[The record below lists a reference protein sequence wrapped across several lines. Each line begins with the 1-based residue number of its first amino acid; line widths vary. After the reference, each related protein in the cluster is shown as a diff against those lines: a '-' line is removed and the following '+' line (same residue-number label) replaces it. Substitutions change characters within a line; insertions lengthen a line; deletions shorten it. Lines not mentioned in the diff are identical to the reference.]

1 MYKIEDKMR
10 TVEKHTIEKK
20 LIENMI
26 ELQKVHTDLAEK
38 FDKLSRQLSVLLNL
52 FEMAARSFGTHPA
65 IRASEK
71 DKDFLDKVD
80 KLLEQNKVIAKGL
93 TLVEE
98 RTRERIYG
106 QGPQYSQPIMPPI
119 TQERPQYRISQ
130 VAQQSQ
136 PVKQEEDNKVSGKD
150 LPKF

>member
-1 MYKIEDKMR
+1 MR
-10 TVEKHTIEKK
+10 VEKNTVEKK
-20 LIENMI
+20 LIENMV

-38 FDKLSRQLSVLLNL
+38 FDKLSKQLSVLLNL
-52 FEMAARSFGTHPA
+52 FEMAARSFATHPA
-65 IRASEK
+65 VRASEK

-80 KLLEQNKVIAKGL
+80 KLLDQNKVIAKGL

-106 QGPQYSQPIMPPI
+106 QPQYSVPAPFAQPVPMQMSS
-119 TQERPQYRISQ
+119 QERFERTRAPT
-130 VAQQSQ
+130 
-136 PVKQEEDNKVSGKD
+136 PVPKQEEEVRPTSGKD

>member
-1 MYKIEDKMR
+1 MR
-10 TVEKHTIEKK
+10 TVEKNTVEKK
-20 LIENMI
+20 LIENMV

-38 FDKLSRQLSVLLNL
+38 FDKLSKQLSVLLNL
-52 FEMAARSFGTHPA
+52 FEMAARSFATHPA

-71 DKDFLDKVD
+71 DKDFLEKVD
-80 KLLEQNKVIAKGL
+80 KLLDQNKVIAKGL

-106 QGPQYSQPIMPPI
+106 QQPYSTPMQAPMQTQMPP
-119 TQERPQYRISQ
+119 QERFERIRMPP
-130 VAQQSQ
+130 AQSS
-136 PVKQEEDNKVSGKD
+136 KSEEEPKLTSNKD

>member
-1 MYKIEDKMR
+1 MR

-38 FDKLSRQLSVLLNL
+38 FDKLSKQLSTLLNL
-52 FEMAARSFGTHPA
+52 FEMAARSFATHPA
-65 IRASEK
+65 IKASEK

-106 QGPQYSQPIMPPI
+106 SQYSQPTMQPQIP
-119 TQERPQYRISQ
+119 ERPQYQMPQTMSQ
-130 VAQQSQ
+130 TA
-136 PVKQEEDNKVSGKD
+136 PIKKEEEVKTSNRD